1 MTLEQIILEKVRAL
15 PPEQQQEILDFAEFL
30 QVKAQQN
37 LAATTVKS
45 VETAQP
51 QLAQDDTLKE
61 ATRSLGER
69 LMAIRQEAIKKG
81 MQPLTVEEV
90 EQEIA
95 EQRDRAEVRRQKA
108 LAAHQRIVDRSAEV
122 EAKTGIQP
130 SSRELIRQLREGEG
144 RRD

>member
-37 LAATTVKS
+37 LAATTVKA

-95 EQRDRAEVRRQKA
+95 EQRDR
-108 LAAHQRIVDRSAEV
+108 H
-122 EAKTGIQP
+122 
-130 SSRELIRQLREGEG
+130 RELWTE
-144 RRD
+144 